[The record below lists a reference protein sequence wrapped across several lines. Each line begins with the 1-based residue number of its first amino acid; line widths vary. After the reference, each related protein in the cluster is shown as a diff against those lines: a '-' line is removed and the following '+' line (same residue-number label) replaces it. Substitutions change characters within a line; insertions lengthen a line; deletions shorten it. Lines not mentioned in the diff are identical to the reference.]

1 MQISRT
7 LFFSLVPEI
16 SRHPN
21 ARLFVC
27 IKSRYQVRG
36 VPKWNAAF
44 ILSWTAGRLSRFMLH
59 RTPIVTRHQI
69 HLVPVMDSQQRLP
82 LARERVALTML
93 PWIPRPVRRGSRGRP
108 LRALAA
114 VSDCWLMA
122 RPAEAEQPGCRCPLL
137 RLEQGCSFW
146 ISPITVYPDVR
157 RTPLLTDRHYSCFSL
172 PAEKIIQLKP
182 TQFLLRETLLW
193 LTSVFAAHKV

>member
-1 MQISRT
+1 MKCCVYSELNRGPVVQIYASQNTDSHTSSNT
-7 LFFSLVPEI
+7 LSTCYGFP
-16 SRHPN
+16 
-21 ARLFVC
+21 
-27 IKSRYQVRG
+27 
-36 VPKWNAAF
+36 AA
-44 ILSWTAGRLSRFMLH
+44 SW
-59 RTPIVTRHQI
+59 
-69 HLVPVMDSQQRLP
+69 
-82 LARERVALTML
+82 RVALMML
-93 PWIPRPVRRGSRGRP
+93 PWIPRPVCRGSRGRP

-172 PAEKIIQLKP
+172 PAEKIIQLRP